1 MGRKG
6 TKMKFEL
13 NGISLELDKETVE
26 NMLKKF
32 DVPVSRRFKPNIGD
46 VYWTMT
52 NREDNDDKY
61 IVYRYD
67 GDKFDL
73 TNISRGNCYRSKQD
87 AEKADEI
94 QIKIVKLNDMIDEF
108 NGDWVPD
115 WAETSQRKYELV
127 YSHSRKEPKTVSYL
141 AYQSYPLVKHIK
153 SDVNTLPTE
162 IKNLFMEISEAV
174 NEQN

>member
-1 MGRKG
+1 
-6 TKMKFEL
+6 MKFEL
-13 NGISLELDKETVE
+13 NGVSIELNRQTVE
-26 NMLKKF
+26 GMLKKF
-32 DVPVSRRFKPNIGD
+32 DVPVSGRFKPNMGD
-46 VYWTMT
+46 VYWTMINT
-52 NREDNDDKY
+52 VSTDNKYDDYKYDND
-61 IVYRYD
+61 
-67 GDKFDL
+67 GFDF

-94 QIKIVKLNDMIDEF
+94 QIKIVKLNDMIDDF

>member
-1 MGRKG
+1 
-6 TKMKFEL
+6 MKFEL
-13 NGISLELDKETVE
+13 NGVLLDLDKETVE
-26 NMLKKF
+26 GMLKKF
-32 DVPVSRRFKPNIGD
+32 DQFASSRFVPNYGDRYWAISNSIGD
-46 VYWTMT
+46 DDRYIDCLH
-52 NREDNDDKY
+52 DND
-61 IVYRYD
+61 
-67 GDKFDL
+67 GFDL
-73 TNISRGNCYRSKQD
+73 TNIARNNCYRSEED
-87 AEKADEI
+87 AEKADNL

-162 IKNLFMEISEAV
+162 IKNLFMEISEAI
-174 NEQN
+174 NG